1 MILFG
6 ANWFKTL
13 PPQARAEACARFRRV
28 VTFVAALSCAPII
41 CAAAYE
47 VTFIA
52 PDVPSTLRTTLT
64 RFADI
69 ARFADQADVT
79 NAEITRLVE
88 IAPEQLR
95 KLLAT
100 EGYFNA
106 NIRIETTGL
115 QDTKSAPRKVTVTIA
130 PGPRTRIAS
139 VTITPAGTIRM
150 DAGGAARI
158 ATVRSLWGLPVGAP
172 FQDSV
177 WSSSK
182 SALLTS
188 LWADRYPTARIAD
201 SAATI
206 DADENTAALKVDF
219 DSGPEFRFGTITIT
233 GLQRYPRSAV
243 DNLSTITAGQPYT
256 QKALLDFQD
265 RLQASGLF
273 RAAVVDIE
281 PNPSLADAVPV
292 QVRLS
297 EQTLHRLLFGPG
309 FSTEN
314 GPRITAEH
322 EYLRLFGLDWQS
334 LTRLRWARD
343 ESSFRADFL
352 SYPLPNNYRNLV
364 SISAGRSDVAGLVI
378 DTQHLRFGRR
388 QDADR
393 ITRLYFVD
401 VLRSAV
407 REPNSDLTGNAA
419 LAGYEIVWRNVDNP
433 VFPTQGLAVSGQ
445 IGAGAR
451 FGNTEGGKPF
461 VRALGRATY
470 FHPLGDKWL
479 TQARLEV
486 GQVFA
491 NTPAGIPQSL
501 LFRAGGEVSVRGY
514 GFQTLGIQGISGTGT
529 YVAGGRFLMTGSAE
543 LAREIRPGIYG
554 TVFADVG
561 DAADSART
569 WKANTSYGIGA
580 RWRSPVGPV
589 SGYLAYAQQTKKVNF
604 GVSVGVSF

>member
-1 MILFG
+1 MR
-6 ANWFKTL
+6 ARL
-13 PPQARAEACARFRRV
+13 P
-28 VTFVAALSCAPII
+28 AALLIGLCCAPIVH
-41 CAAAYE
+41 AAAYE
-47 VTFIA
+47 VSFVA
-52 PDVPSTLRTTLT
+52 PEVPSALRATLARY
-64 RFADI
+64 ADVS
-69 ARFADQADVT
+69 RFADQADVT

-95 KLLAT
+95 KLLET

-106 NIRIETTGL
+106 DIRIETSGL
-115 QDTKSAPRKVTVTIA
+115 QNGNSAQRKVTVTIA

-139 VTITPAGTIRM
+139 VAITPAGAITIE
-150 DAGGAARI
+150 AGGATRI
-158 ATVRSLWGLPVGAP
+158 ATIRSLWGLPVGAP
-172 FQDSV
+172 FQDSE
-177 WSSSK
+177 WSTSK
-182 SALLTS
+182 SALLS
-188 LWADRYPTARIAD
+188 GLWADRYPAARIAD

-206 DADENTAALKVDF
+206 DAEANEAALKVDF
-219 DSGPEFRFGTITIT
+219 DSGPEFKFGPITVT
-233 GLQRYPRSAV
+233 GLQRYPRSTV
-243 DNLSTITAGQPYT
+243 DNLATITVGQPYT

-265 RLQASGLF
+265 RLRSSGLF

-281 PNPSLADAVPV
+281 PNPALADAVPV
-292 QVRLS
+292 QVRLR

-314 GPRITAEH
+314 GPRVTAEH

-343 ESSFRADFL
+343 ESSFSADFL

-364 SISAGRSDVAGLVI
+364 SVSAGRTDVAGLVI
-378 DTQHLRFGRR
+378 DNQRLRVGRR
-388 QDADR
+388 QDTDR

-407 REPNSDLTGNAA
+407 RAPNNDLTGNAA
-419 LAGYEIVWRNVDNP
+419 VAGSEMVWRNVDDP
-433 VFPTQGLAVSGQ
+433 VFPTQGFAISGQ

-451 FGNTEGGKPF
+451 FGSTENGKPF
-461 VRALGRATY
+461 LRALGRATY
-470 FHPLGDKWL
+470 FYPLGKQWL

-491 NTPAGIPQSL
+491 STPAGIPQSL
-501 LFRAGGEVSVRGY
+501 LFKAGGEVSVRGY
-514 GFQTLGIQGISGTGT
+514 GFQTLGIQGVNPTGT

-543 LAREIRPGIYG
+543 IAREIKPGIYG
-554 TVFADVG
+554 TVFVDVG

-604 GVSVGVSF
+604 GVSVGVTF

>member
-1 MILFG
+1 MW
-6 ANWFKTL
+6 ARQPATL
-13 PPQARAEACARFRRV
+13 L
-28 VTFVAALSCAPII
+28 AALCFAPII
-41 CAAAYE
+41 HAAAYE
-47 VTFIA
+47 VTFVA
-52 PDVPSTLRTTLT
+52 PDVPSALRATLT
-64 RFADI
+64 LYADV
-69 ARFADQADVT
+69 ARFAVQPDVT

-100 EGYFNA
+100 EGYFNPE
-106 NIRIETTGL
+106 IRIEATGL
-115 QDTKSAPRKVTVTIA
+115 QDANSAERKVIVNIA

-139 VTITPAGTIRM
+139 VTITAAGAITIE
-150 DAGGAARI
+150 AGGAARI
-158 ATVRSLWGLPVGAP
+158 AATRSQWGLPVGAP
-172 FQDSV
+172 FQNSV
-177 WSSSK
+177 WSASK

-188 LWADRYPTARIAD
+188 LWADRYPTARIGD

-206 DADENTAALKVDF
+206 EADENTAALKVEF
-219 DSGPEFRFGTITIT
+219 DSGPEFRFGAITVT
-233 GLQRYPRSAV
+233 GLQRYPRSTV

-265 RLQASGLF
+265 RLQAIGLF
-273 RAAVVDIE
+273 RAAVVEIE
-281 PNPSLADAVPV
+281 PNPALADAVPV
-292 QVRLS
+292 QVRLR
-297 EQTLHRLLFGPG
+297 EQTLHRFLFGPG
-309 FSTEN
+309 FTTEN
-314 GPRITAEH
+314 GARVTAEH

-334 LTRLRWARD
+334 LTRVRLARN
-343 ESSFRADFL
+343 ESSFSADFL

-364 SISAGRSDVAGLVI
+364 VVSAGRSDVAGLVI
-378 DTQHLRFGRR
+378 DNQRLRVGRR

-407 REPNSDLTGNAA
+407 RAPNSNLTGNAA
-419 LAGYEIVWRNVDNP
+419 LAGYEMVWRNVDDP

-461 VRALGRATY
+461 LRALGRATY

-514 GFQTLGIQGISGTGT
+514 GFQTLGIQGFNPKGTF
-529 YVAGGRFLMTGSAE
+529 VAGGRFLMTASGE
-543 LAREIRPGIYG
+543 LAREIRPGIYA

-561 DAADSART
+561 DASDAPRS
-569 WKANTSYGIGA
+569 WKANTSYGVGA

-589 SGYLAYAQQTKKVNF
+589 SGYLAYAQQTKKVSF
-604 GVSVGVSF
+604 GVSVGVTF

>member
-1 MILFG
+1 MFD
-6 ANWFKTL
+6 ANSLKAFFL
-13 PPQARAEACARFRRV
+13 HARRRADIRARQP
-28 VTFVAALSCAPII
+28 AAWLIALCCAPII
-41 CAAAYE
+41 HAAAYE
-47 VTFIA
+47 VSFVA
-52 PDVPSTLRTTLT
+52 PDVPSGLRATLARY
-64 RFADI
+64 ADVS
-69 ARFADQADVT
+69 RFADQAEVT

-106 NIRIETTGL
+106 DIRIETTGL
-115 QDTKSAPRKVTVTIA
+115 QNGNSAQRKVTVTIA
-130 PGPRTRIAS
+130 PGPRTRISS
-139 VTITPAGTIRM
+139 VAITPAGAITIE
-150 DAGGAARI
+150 AGGATRI
-158 ATVRSLWGLPVGAP
+158 AAVRNLWGLPVGAP
-172 FQDSV
+172 FQDSE
-177 WSSSK
+177 WSASK
-182 SALLTS
+182 SALLS
-188 LWADRYPTARIAD
+188 GLWADRYPAARIAD

-206 DADENTAALKVDF
+206 DADENEAALKVDF
-219 DSGPEFRFGTITIT
+219 DSGPEFRFGAINVT

-243 DNLSTITAGQPYT
+243 DNLATISAGQPYT

-265 RLQASGLF
+265 RLRASGLF

-281 PNPSLADAVPV
+281 PNPALADAVPV
-292 QVRLS
+292 QVRLR

-314 GPRITAEH
+314 GPRVTAEH

-343 ESSFRADFL
+343 ESSFSADFL

-364 SISAGRSDVAGLVI
+364 SVSAGRTDVAGLLI
-378 DTQHLRFGRR
+378 DNQRLRFGRR
-388 QDADR
+388 QDTDR

-407 REPNSDLTGNAA
+407 RAPNNDLTGNAA
-419 LAGYEIVWRNVDNP
+419 LAGYEMVWRNVDNP
-433 VFPTQGLAVSGQ
+433 VFPTRGLALSGQ
-445 IGAGAR
+445 IGGGLT
-451 FGNTEGGKPF
+451 FGNSEGGKPF
-461 VRALGRATY
+461 LRALGRATY
-470 FHPLGDKWL
+470 FYPIGDQWL

-491 NTPAGIPQSL
+491 STPVGIPQSL
-501 LFRAGGEVSVRGY
+501 LFKAGGDVSVRGY
-514 GFQTLGIQGISGTGT
+514 GFQTLGIQGVNPTGT

-543 LAREIRPGIYG
+543 LAREIKPGIYG

-589 SGYLAYAQQTKKVNF
+589 SGYIAYAQQTKKVNF
-604 GVSVGVSF
+604 GVSVGVTF

>member
-1 MILFG
+1 MFG
-6 ANWFKTL
+6 ANWFKAF
-13 PPQARAEACARFRRV
+13 PPRADALARASRAATLF
-28 VTFVAALSCAPII
+28 AALCCAPLIH
-41 CAAAYE
+41 AAAYE
-47 VTFIA
+47 VALVA
-52 PDVPSTLRTTLT
+52 PDVPAALRATLT
-64 RFADI
+64 RYADVS
-69 ARFADQADVT
+69 RFADQVDVT
-79 NAEITRLVE
+79 NAELTRLVE

-106 NIRIETTGL
+106 DIRIETTGL
-115 QDTKSAPRKVTVTIA
+115 QDANPAQRRVTVTIA

-139 VTITPAGTIRM
+139 VTITPAGAISIG
-150 DAGGAARI
+150 AGGATRI
-158 ATVRSLWGLPVGAP
+158 AATRNQWGLPVGAP
-172 FQDSV
+172 FQDGV
-177 WSSSK
+177 WSASK

-188 LWADRYPTARIAD
+188 LWADRYPTARIVD
-201 SAATI
+201 SAANI

-219 DSGPEFRFGTITIT
+219 DSGPQFLFGPIIVT

-281 PNPSLADAVPV
+281 PNPALAEAVPV
-292 QVRLS
+292 QVRLR

-343 ESSFRADFL
+343 ESSFSADFL

-364 SISAGRSDVAGLVI
+364 SVSAGRSDVAGLVI
-378 DTQHLRFGRR
+378 DNQRLRVGRR

-407 REPNSDLTGNAA
+407 RDPNSDLTGNAA
-419 LAGYEIVWRNVDNP
+419 LAGYEMVWRNVDNP

-470 FHPLGDKWL
+470 FYPLGDKWL

-486 GQVFA
+486 GHVFA

-501 LFRAGGEVSVRGY
+501 LFRAGGDVSVRGY
-514 GFQTLGIQGISGTGT
+514 GFQTLGIQGLNPKGTF
-529 YVAGGRFLMTGSAE
+529 VAGGRFLMTTSAE

-561 DAADSART
+561 DAANSPRA

-589 SGYLAYAQQTKKVNF
+589 SGYVAYAQQTKKVNF
-604 GVSVGVSF
+604 GVSVGVTF

>member
-1 MILFG
+1 MFG
-6 ANWFKTL
+6 ANWLKTL
-13 PPQARAEACARFRRV
+13 LLQARSFATVRASQS
-28 VTFVAALSCAPII
+28 AALLAALCCAPII
-41 CAAAYE
+41 HAAAYE
-47 VTFIA
+47 VTFVA
-52 PDVPSTLRTTLT
+52 PDVPSALRATLIRY
-64 RFADI
+64 ADV
-69 ARFADQADVT
+69 ARFAGQADVT

-106 NIRIETTGL
+106 DVRIETSGL
-115 QDTKSAPRKVTVTIA
+115 QETIPAGRKVTVTIA
-130 PGPRTRIAS
+130 AGPRTRIAS
-139 VTITPAGTIRM
+139 VTIMPAGAIAI
-150 DAGGAARI
+150 DAGGATRI
-158 ATVRSLWGLPVGAP
+158 ATARNLWGLPVGAP
-172 FQDSV
+172 FQDSA

-182 SALLTS
+182 SALLTW

-201 SAATI
+201 STATI
-206 DADENTAALKVDF
+206 DADENSAALKVDF
-219 DSGPEFRFGTITIT
+219 DSGPEFRFGAIAVT

-243 DNLSTITAGQPYT
+243 DNLSTFSAGQPYT

-265 RLQASGLF
+265 RLRASGLF

-281 PNPSLADAVPV
+281 PNPALADAVPV
-292 QVRLS
+292 QVRLR
-297 EQTLHRLLFGPG
+297 EQTLHRFLFGPG

-314 GPRITAEH
+314 GQRITAEH
-322 EYLRLFGLDWQS
+322 EYLRFFGLDWQS

-343 ESSFRADFL
+343 ESSFSVDFL

-364 SISAGRSDVAGLVI
+364 SVSAGRSDVAGLVI
-378 DTQHLRFGRR
+378 DTERLRVGRR

-407 REPNSDLTGNAA
+407 RAPNSDLTGNAV
-419 LAGYEIVWRNVDNP
+419 LAGYEMVWRNVDSP
-433 VFPTQGLAVSGQ
+433 AFPTQGLAVSGQ

-461 VRALGRATY
+461 VRVLGRATY
-470 FHPLGDKWL
+470 FHPIGDKWL
-479 TQARLEV
+479 MQARLEV

-514 GFQTLGIQGISGTGT
+514 GFQTLGIQGVNPTGT

-561 DAADSART
+561 DAADSARA
-569 WKANTSYGIGA
+569 WKANTSYGVGA

-589 SGYLAYAQQTKKVNF
+589 SGYVAYAQQTKKVNF
-604 GVSVGVSF
+604 GVSVGVTF

>member
-1 MILFG
+1 MAWL
-6 ANWFKTL
+6 
-13 PPQARAEACARFRRV
+13 
-28 VTFVAALSCAPII
+28 AALCCAPGIH
-41 CAAAYE
+41 AAAYE
-47 VTFIA
+47 VTFVA
-52 PDVPSTLRTTLT
+52 PDVPSALRATLT
-64 RFADI
+64 RYADV

-106 NIRIETTGL
+106 TIRVEASGL
-115 QDTKSAPRKVTVTIA
+115 QSANPVQRKVTVTIA
-130 PGPRTRIAS
+130 SGPRTRINE
-139 VTITPAGTIRM
+139 VTVTPVGAITI

-158 ATVRSLWGLPVGAP
+158 ASIRNQWGLPVGAP
-172 FQDSV
+172 FQDSG
-177 WSSSK
+177 WTSSK

-219 DSGPEFRFGTITIT
+219 DSGPEFRFGALAIT

-243 DNLSTITAGQPYT
+243 DNLSTITLGQAYT

-281 PNPSLADAVPV
+281 PNLALADAVPV
-292 QVRLS
+292 QVRLR

-322 EYLRLFGLDWQS
+322 EYLRLFGFDWQS

-343 ESSFRADFL
+343 ERSFSVDFL

-364 SISAGRSDVAGLVI
+364 SVSAGRSDVAGLVI
-378 DTQHLRFGRR
+378 DSQRLRIGRR

-419 LAGYEIVWRNVDNP
+419 LAGYEMVWRNVDNP
-433 VFPTQGLAVSGQ
+433 VFPTRGLAVSGQ

-451 FGNTEGGKPF
+451 FGKSGNTEGGKPF
-461 VRALGRATY
+461 ARALGRATY
-470 FHPLGDKWL
+470 FLPLGDQWL

-514 GFQTLGIQGISGTGT
+514 GFQTLGIRGANPTGT
-529 YVAGGRFLMTGSAE
+529 YVAGGRFLMTASAE

-561 DAADSART
+561 DAADSARG
-569 WKANTSYGIGA
+569 WKASTSYGMGA

-604 GVSVGVSF
+604 GVSVGVTF

>member
-1 MILFG
+1 M
-6 ANWFKTL
+6 
-13 PPQARAEACARFRRV
+13 RAGRP
-28 VTFVAALSCAPII
+28 AALFFALCCAPII
-41 CAAAYE
+41 HAAAYE
-47 VTFIA
+47 VTFVA
-52 PDVPSTLRTTLT
+52 PDVPSALRATLT
-64 RFADI
+64 RFADV
-69 ARFADQADVT
+69 ARFADQVDVT
-79 NAEITRLVE
+79 NAEIARLVE
-88 IAPEQLR
+88 ITPEQLR

-106 NIRIETTGL
+106 DIRIETTGL
-115 QDTKSAPRKVTVTIA
+115 QDANSDQRKVTVTIA

-139 VTITPAGTIRM
+139 VTITPAGAITIE
-150 DAGGAARI
+150 AGGATRI
-158 ATVRSLWGLPVGAP
+158 VTVRSLWGLPVGAP
-172 FQDSV
+172 FQDGV
-177 WSSSK
+177 WSASK
-182 SALLTS
+182 SALLTA
-188 LWADRYPTARIAD
+188 LWADRYPAARIAD

-206 DADENTAALKVDF
+206 DADANEAALKVEF
-219 DSGPEFRFGTITIT
+219 DSGPEFRFGAIAVT

-243 DNLSTITAGQPYT
+243 DNLSTITVGQPYT

-281 PNPSLADAVPV
+281 PNPALAEAVPV
-292 QVRLS
+292 QVRLR

-343 ESSFRADFL
+343 ERSFSADFL

-364 SISAGRSDVAGLVI
+364 SVSAGRSDVAGLVI
-378 DTQHLRFGRR
+378 DNQRLRMGRR

-407 REPNSDLTGNAA
+407 RDPNSDLTGNAVI
-419 LAGYEIVWRNVDNP
+419 AGSEIVWRNVDNP
-433 VFPTQGLAVSGQ
+433 VFPTRGLAVSGQ
-445 IGAGAR
+445 IGAGTR

-461 VRALGRATY
+461 LRALGRATY
-470 FHPLGDKWL
+470 FHPLGEEWL

-491 NTPAGIPQSL
+491 STPAGIPQSL

-514 GFQTLGIQGISGTGT
+514 GFQTLGIQGVNPTGT

-543 LAREIRPGIYG
+543 LAREIKPGIYG

-561 DAADSART
+561 DAADSVRA
-569 WKANTSYGIGA
+569 WKANTSYGVGA

-589 SGYLAYAQQTKKVNF
+589 SGYVAYAQQTKKVNF
-604 GVSVGVSF
+604 GVSVGVTF

>member
-1 MILFG
+1 MFG
-6 ANWFKTL
+6 ANWLKAYLSQACLRATVGARQPATL
-13 PPQARAEACARFRRV
+13 L
-28 VTFVAALSCAPII
+28 AALCCAPII
-41 CAAAYE
+41 HAAAYE
-47 VTFIA
+47 VTFVA
-52 PDVPSTLRTTLT
+52 PDVPSALRATLT
-64 RFADI
+64 RYSDV

-106 NIRIETTGL
+106 DIRIETTGL
-115 QDTKSAPRKVTVTIA
+115 QDTNPAQRKVTVTIA
-130 PGPRTRIAS
+130 SGPRTRIAS
-139 VTITPAGTIRM
+139 VTITPAGAISIE
-150 DAGGAARI
+150 AGGATRI
-158 ATVRSLWGLPVGAP
+158 AATRNQWGLPVGAP

-177 WSSSK
+177 WSASK
-182 SALLTS
+182 SALLTT
-188 LWADRYPTARIAD
+188 LWADRYPAARIAD

-219 DSGPEFRFGTITIT
+219 DSGPEFRFGAIAVT

-265 RLQASGLF
+265 RLRASGLF
-273 RAAVVDIE
+273 RAAAVDIE
-281 PNPSLADAVPV
+281 PNPALADAVPV
-292 QVRLS
+292 QVRLR

-314 GPRITAEH
+314 GPRVTAEH

-343 ESSFRADFL
+343 ESSFSVDFL

-364 SISAGRSDVAGLVI
+364 SVSAGRSDVAGLVI
-378 DTQHLRFGRR
+378 DNERLRVGRR

-407 REPNSDLTGNAA
+407 RDPNSDLTGNAA
-419 LAGYEIVWRNVDNP
+419 LIGYEMVWRNVDDP
-433 VFPTQGLAVSGQ
+433 VFPTQGFAVSGQ

-451 FGNTEGGKPF
+451 FGNSEGGKPF

-470 FHPLGDKWL
+470 FRPLGDKWL

-491 NTPAGIPQSL
+491 DTPAGIPQSL
-501 LFRAGGEVSVRGY
+501 LFRAGGDVSVRGY
-514 GFQTLGIQGISGTGT
+514 GFQTLGIQGINPTGT
-529 YVAGGRFLMTGSAE
+529 YVRGGRFLMTASAE
-543 LAREIRPGIYG
+543 VAREVRPGIYG

-561 DAADSART
+561 DAADSPRA

-604 GVSVGVSF
+604 GVSVGVTF

>member
-1 MILFG
+1 MFG
-6 ANWFKTL
+6 ANWLNTVLAHARQPATL
-13 PPQARAEACARFRRV
+13 L
-28 VTFVAALSCAPII
+28 ALLCCAPSVH
-41 CAAAYE
+41 AAAYE
-47 VTFIA
+47 VTFVA
-52 PDVPSTLRTTLT
+52 PDVPSALRATLSRY
-64 RFADI
+64 ADV
-69 ARFADQADVT
+69 ARFADQTEVT

-106 NIRIETTGL
+106 EIRIETTGL
-115 QDTKSAPRKVTVTIA
+115 QDVNPALRKVTVTIA
-130 PGPRTRIAS
+130 PGPRTRITS
-139 VTITPAGTIRM
+139 VAITPAGAITIE
-150 DAGGAARI
+150 ASGATRI
-158 ATVRSLWGLPVGAP
+158 AATREQWGLPVGAP
-172 FQDSV
+172 FRDSV
-177 WSSSK
+177 WAASK
-182 SALLTS
+182 SALLSS

-206 DADENTAALKVDF
+206 DADDNTAALKLDF
-219 DSGPEFRFGTITIT
+219 DSGPAFRFGPITVT
-233 GLQRYPRSAV
+233 GLQRYPRSSV
-243 DNLSTITAGQPYT
+243 DNLSTITIGQPYT

-273 RAAVVDIE
+273 RAAVVEIE
-281 PNPSLADAVPV
+281 PNPALADAVPV
-292 QVRLS
+292 QVRLR

-343 ESSFRADFL
+343 ESSFSTDFL
-352 SYPLPNNYRNLV
+352 SYPLPNNYRNLASV
-364 SISAGRSDVAGLVI
+364 SAGRSDVAGLVI
-378 DTQHLRFGRR
+378 DNQRLRVGRR

-407 REPNSDLTGNAA
+407 RAPNSDLTGNAA
-419 LAGYEIVWRNVDNP
+419 LAGYEMVWRNVDNP
-433 VFPTQGLAVSGQ
+433 VFPTQGLAFSGQ

-461 VRALGRATY
+461 LRALGRATY
-470 FHPLGDKWL
+470 FYPLSEKWL

-514 GFQTLGIQGISGTGT
+514 GFQTLGVQGVNPKGT
-529 YVAGGRFLMTGSAE
+529 YVAGGRFLTTASAE

-561 DAADSART
+561 DAADSVRA

-604 GVSVGVSF
+604 GVSVGVTF

>member
-1 MILFG
+1 MR
-6 ANWFKTL
+6 ARL
-13 PPQARAEACARFRRV
+13 P
-28 VTFVAALSCAPII
+28 AALLIGLCCAPIVH
-41 CAAAYE
+41 AAAYE
-47 VTFIA
+47 VSFVA
-52 PDVPSTLRTTLT
+52 PEVPSALRATLARY
-64 RFADI
+64 ADVS
-69 ARFADQADVT
+69 RFADQADVT

-95 KLLAT
+95 KLLET

-106 NIRIETTGL
+106 DIRIETTGL
-115 QDTKSAPRKVTVTIA
+115 QNGNSAQRKVTVTIA

-139 VTITPAGTIRM
+139 VAITPAGAITIE
-150 DAGGAARI
+150 AGGATRI
-158 ATVRSLWGLPVGAP
+158 ATIRSLWGLPVGAP
-172 FQDSV
+172 FQDSE
-177 WSSSK
+177 WSTSK
-182 SALLTS
+182 SALLS
-188 LWADRYPTARIAD
+188 GLWADRYPAARIAD

-206 DADENTAALKVDF
+206 DAEANEAALKVDF
-219 DSGPEFRFGTITIT
+219 DSGPEFKFGPITVT
-233 GLQRYPRSAV
+233 GLQRYPRSTV
-243 DNLSTITAGQPYT
+243 DNLATITVGQPYT

-265 RLQASGLF
+265 RLRSSGLF

-281 PNPSLADAVPV
+281 PNPALADAVPV
-292 QVRLS
+292 QVRLR

-314 GPRITAEH
+314 GPRVTAEH

-343 ESSFRADFL
+343 ESSFSADFL

-364 SISAGRSDVAGLVI
+364 SVSAGRTDVAGLVI
-378 DTQHLRFGRR
+378 DNQRLRVGRR
-388 QDADR
+388 QDTDR

-407 REPNSDLTGNAA
+407 RAPNNDLTGNAA
-419 LAGYEIVWRNVDNP
+419 VAGSEMVWRNVDDP
-433 VFPTQGLAVSGQ
+433 VFPTQGFAISGQ

-451 FGNTEGGKPF
+451 FGSTENGKPF
-461 VRALGRATY
+461 LRALGRATY
-470 FHPLGDKWL
+470 FYPLGKQWL

-491 NTPAGIPQSL
+491 STPAGIPQSL
-501 LFRAGGEVSVRGY
+501 LFKAGGEVSVRGY
-514 GFQTLGIQGISGTGT
+514 GFQTLGIQGVNPTGT

-543 LAREIRPGIYG
+543 IAREIKPGIYG
-554 TVFADVG
+554 TVFVDVG

-569 WKANTSYGIGA
+569 WKPNTSYGIGA

-604 GVSVGVSF
+604 GVSVGVTF

>member
-1 MILFG
+1 MPSALR
-6 ANWFKTL
+6 ATL
-13 PPQARAEACARFRRV
+13 ARYA
-28 VTFVAALSCAPII
+28 
-41 CAAAYE
+41 
-47 VTFIA
+47 
-52 PDVPSTLRTTLT
+52 DVS
-64 RFADI
+64 
-69 ARFADQADVT
+69 RFADQADVT

-95 KLLAT
+95 KLLET
-100 EGYFNA
+100 DGYFNA
-106 NIRIETTGL
+106 DIRIETTGL
-115 QDTKSAPRKVTVTIA
+115 QNGNSAQRKVTVTIA
-130 PGPRTRIAS
+130 PGPRTLIAS
-139 VTITPAGTIRM
+139 VAITPSGAITIE
-150 DAGGAARI
+150 AGGATRV
-158 ATVRSLWGLPVGAP
+158 ATVRSVWGLPVGAP
-172 FQDSV
+172 FQDSE
-177 WSSSK
+177 WSTSK
-182 SALLTS
+182 SALLS
-188 LWADRYPTARIAD
+188 GLWADRYPAARIAD

-206 DADENTAALKVDF
+206 DAEANEAALKVDF
-219 DSGPEFRFGTITIT
+219 DSGPEFKFGPIAVT

-243 DNLSTITAGQPYT
+243 DNLATITVGQPYT

-265 RLQASGLF
+265 RLRASGLF

-281 PNPSLADAVPV
+281 PNPALADAVPV
-292 QVRLS
+292 QVRVR

-314 GPRITAEH
+314 GPRVTAEH

-343 ESSFRADFL
+343 ESSFSADFL

-364 SISAGRSDVAGLVI
+364 SVSAGRTDVAGLVI
-378 DTQHLRFGRR
+378 DNQRLRVGRR
-388 QDADR
+388 QDTDR

-407 REPNSDLTGNAA
+407 RAPNNDLTGNAA
-419 LAGYEIVWRNVDNP
+419 VAGSEMVWRNVDDP
-433 VFPTQGLAVSGQ
+433 VFPTQGFAISGQ

-451 FGNTEGGKPF
+451 FGSTENGKPF
-461 VRALGRATY
+461 LRALGRATY
-470 FHPLGDKWL
+470 FYPLGKQWL

-491 NTPAGIPQSL
+491 STPAGIPQSL
-501 LFRAGGEVSVRGY
+501 LFKAGGEVSVRGY
-514 GFQTLGIQGISGTGT
+514 GFQTLGIQGVNPTGT

-543 LAREIRPGIYG
+543 IAREIKPGIYG
-554 TVFADVG
+554 TVFVDVG

-604 GVSVGVSF
+604 GVSVGVTF

>member
-1 MILFG
+1 MFD
-6 ANWFKTL
+6 ANWLNAL
-13 PPQARAEACARFRRV
+13 PSKAGRFDRRRARLP
-28 VTFVAALSCAPII
+28 AALLIGLCCAPII
-41 CAAAYE
+41 HAAAYE
-47 VTFIA
+47 VSFVA
-52 PDVPSTLRTTLT
+52 PEVPSALRATLARY
-64 RFADI
+64 ADVS
-69 ARFADQADVT
+69 RFADQADVT

-95 KLLAT
+95 KLLET
-100 EGYFNA
+100 DGYFNA
-106 NIRIETTGL
+106 DIRIETTGL
-115 QDTKSAPRKVTVTIA
+115 QNGNSAQRKVTVTIA
-130 PGPRTRIAS
+130 PGPRTLIAS
-139 VTITPAGTIRM
+139 VAITPSGAITIE
-150 DAGGAARI
+150 AGGATRV
-158 ATVRSLWGLPVGAP
+158 ATVRSAWGLPVGAP
-172 FQDSV
+172 FQDSE

-182 SALLTS
+182 SALLS
-188 LWADRYPTARIAD
+188 GLWADRYPAARIAD

-206 DADENTAALKVDF
+206 DAEANEAALKVDF
-219 DSGPEFRFGTITIT
+219 DSGPEFKFGPIAVT

-243 DNLSTITAGQPYT
+243 DNLATITVGQPYT

-265 RLQASGLF
+265 RLRASGLF

-281 PNPSLADAVPV
+281 PNPALADAVPV
-292 QVRLS
+292 QVRVR

-314 GPRITAEH
+314 GPRVTAEH

-343 ESSFRADFL
+343 ESSFSADFL

-364 SISAGRSDVAGLVI
+364 SVSAGRTDVAGLVI
-378 DTQHLRFGRR
+378 DNQRLRVGRR
-388 QDADR
+388 QDTDR

-407 REPNSDLTGNAA
+407 RAPNNDLTGNAA
-419 LAGYEIVWRNVDNP
+419 VAGSEMVWRNVDDP
-433 VFPTQGLAVSGQ
+433 VFPTQGFAISGQ

-451 FGNTEGGKPF
+451 FGSTENGKPF
-461 VRALGRATY
+461 LRALGRATY
-470 FHPLGDKWL
+470 FYPLGKQWL

-491 NTPAGIPQSL
+491 STPAGIPQSL
-501 LFRAGGEVSVRGY
+501 LFKAGGEVSVRGY
-514 GFQTLGIQGISGTGT
+514 GFQTLGIQGVNPTGT

-543 LAREIRPGIYG
+543 IAREIKPGIYG
-554 TVFADVG
+554 TVFVDVG

-604 GVSVGVSF
+604 GVSVGVTF

>member
-1 MILFG
+1 M
-6 ANWFKTL
+6 A
-13 PPQARAEACARFRRV
+13 
-28 VTFVAALSCAPII
+28 FV
-41 CAAAYE
+41 
-47 VTFIA
+47 A
-52 PDVPSTLRTTLT
+52 PDVPSALRATLT
-64 RFADI
+64 RYADVS
-69 ARFADQADVT
+69 RFADQADVT

-106 NIRIETTGL
+106 DIRIETTGL
-115 QDTKSAPRKVTVTIA
+115 QDANPAQRKVTVTVA

-139 VTITPAGTIRM
+139 VTISPAGAIM
-150 DAGGAARI
+150 IDAAGATRI
-158 ATVRSLWGLPVGAP
+158 AATRIQWNLPVGAP
-172 FQDSV
+172 FRDSV
-177 WSSSK
+177 WSASK

-201 SAATI
+201 SAANI

-219 DSGPEFRFGTITIT
+219 DSGPQFLFGPIIIT
-233 GLQRYPRSAV
+233 GLQRYPRSTV
-243 DNLSTITAGQPYT
+243 DNLATITVGQPYT

-281 PNPSLADAVPV
+281 PNPALADAVPV
-292 QVRLS
+292 QVRLR

-343 ESSFRADFL
+343 ESSFSADFL
-352 SYPLPNNYRNLV
+352 SYPLPKNYRNLV
-364 SISAGRSDVAGLVI
+364 SVSAGRSDVAGLVI
-378 DTQHLRFGRR
+378 DSQRLRVGRR

-407 REPNSDLTGNAA
+407 RAPNSELTGNAA
-419 LAGYEIVWRNVDNP
+419 MAGYEMVWRNVDNP
-433 VFPTQGLAVSGQ
+433 VFPTRGLAVSGH

-470 FHPLGDKWL
+470 FHPLGDRWL

-491 NTPAGIPQSL
+491 TTPVGIPQSL

-514 GFQTLGIQGISGTGT
+514 GFQTLGIQRVNPTGT
-529 YVAGGRFLMTGSAE
+529 YVAGGRSLMTASAE

-561 DAADSART
+561 DAADSARA

-604 GVSVGVSF
+604 GVSVGVTF

>member
-1 MILFG
+1 MRASRAATTF
-6 ANWFKTL
+6 ATL
-13 PPQARAEACARFRRV
+13 C
-28 VTFVAALSCAPII
+28 CAPII
-41 CAAAYE
+41 YAAAYE
-47 VTFIA
+47 VAFVA
-52 PDVPSTLRTTLT
+52 PDVPSALRATLT
-64 RFADI
+64 RYADVS
-69 ARFADQADVT
+69 RFADQADVT

-106 NIRIETTGL
+106 DIRIETTGL
-115 QDTKSAPRKVTVTIA
+115 QDANPAQRKVTVTVA

-139 VTITPAGTIRM
+139 VTISPAGAIM
-150 DAGGAARI
+150 IDAAGATRI
-158 ATVRSLWGLPVGAP
+158 AATRSQWSLPVGAP

-177 WSSSK
+177 WSASK

-201 SAATI
+201 SAANI

-219 DSGPEFRFGTITIT
+219 DSGPQFLFGPIIIT
-233 GLQRYPRSAV
+233 GLQRYPRSTV
-243 DNLSTITAGQPYT
+243 DNLATITVGQPYT

-281 PNPSLADAVPV
+281 PNPALADAVPV
-292 QVRLS
+292 QVRLR

-343 ESSFRADFL
+343 ESSFSADFL
-352 SYPLPNNYRNLV
+352 SYPLPKNYRNLV
-364 SISAGRSDVAGLVI
+364 SVSAGRSDVAGLVI
-378 DTQHLRFGRR
+378 DSQRLRVGRR

-407 REPNSDLTGNAA
+407 RAPNSELTGNAA
-419 LAGYEIVWRNVDNP
+419 MAGYEMVWRNVDNP
-433 VFPTQGLAVSGQ
+433 VFPTRGLAVSGH

-470 FHPLGDKWL
+470 FHPLGDRWL

-491 NTPAGIPQSL
+491 TTPVGIPQSL

-514 GFQTLGIQGISGTGT
+514 GFQTLGIQRVNPTGT
-529 YVAGGRFLMTGSAE
+529 YVAGGRSLMTASAE

-561 DAADSART
+561 DAADSARA

-604 GVSVGVSF
+604 GVSVGVTF

>member
-1 MILFG
+1 M
-6 ANWFKTL
+6 
-13 PPQARAEACARFRRV
+13 
-28 VTFVAALSCAPII
+28 TFV
-41 CAAAYE
+41 
-47 VTFIA
+47 A
-52 PDVPSTLRTTLT
+52 PDVPSALRATLT
-64 RFADI
+64 RYADVS
-69 ARFADQADVT
+69 RFADQADVT

-100 EGYFNA
+100 DGYFNA
-106 NIRIETTGL
+106 EIRIETAGL
-115 QDTKSAPRKVTVTIA
+115 QDANQAQRKVIVTIA
-130 PGPRTRIAS
+130 PGPRTLIAA
-139 VTITPAGTIRM
+139 VAITPAGAITIG
-150 DAGGAARI
+150 AGGAARI
-158 ATVRSLWGLPVGAP
+158 ASLRSVWGLPVGAP

-177 WSSSK
+177 WSASK

-206 DADENTAALKVDF
+206 DADDNTAALKVDF
-219 DSGPEFRFGTITIT
+219 DSGPEFRFGAITVS

-243 DNLSTITAGQPYT
+243 DNLSTITVGQPYT

-265 RLQASGLF
+265 RLRASGFF
-273 RAAVVDIE
+273 RAAAVDIE
-281 PNPSLADAVPV
+281 PNPALADAVPV
-292 QVRLS
+292 QVRLR

-343 ESSFRADFL
+343 ESSFSADFL

-364 SISAGRSDVAGLVI
+364 SVSAGRSDVAGLVI
-378 DTQHLRFGRR
+378 DNQRLRIGRR

-407 REPNSDLTGNAA
+407 RAPNSDLTGNAA
-419 LAGYEIVWRNVDNP
+419 LAGYEMVWRKVDDP

-461 VRALGRATY
+461 LRALGRATY

-479 TQARLEV
+479 TQARIEV

-501 LFRAGGEVSVRGY
+501 LFRAGGEVSVRGF
-514 GFQTLGIQGISGTGT
+514 GFQTLGIQGVNPKGAFVS
-529 YVAGGRFLMTGSAE
+529 GGRFLMTASGE

-561 DAADSART
+561 DASDSPRA
-569 WKANTSYGIGA
+569 WKANTSYGVGA

-604 GVSVGVSF
+604 GVSVGVTF

>member
-1 MILFG
+1 M
-6 ANWFKTL
+6 
-13 PPQARAEACARFRRV
+13 
-28 VTFVAALSCAPII
+28 VTCAALTCAPII
-41 CAAAYE
+41 HAASYE
-47 VTFIA
+47 ATFVA
-52 PDVPSTLRTTLT
+52 PDVPSALRTTLA
-64 RFADI
+64 RYADLG
-69 ARFADQADVT
+69 RFADQADVT

-106 NIRIETTGL
+106 DIRIETTGL
-115 QDTKSAPRKVTVTIA
+115 QDAGSAKRKVTVTIA
-130 PGPRTRIAS
+130 SGPRTRITS
-139 VTITPAGTIRM
+139 VTITPNGAITIE
-150 DAGGAARI
+150 AGGASRI
-158 ATVRSLWGLPVGAP
+158 AATRNQWGLPVGAP
-172 FQDSV
+172 FQESV
-177 WSSSK
+177 WSASK

-188 LWADRYPTARIAD
+188 LWADRYPTARVTD

-219 DSGPEFRFGTITIT
+219 DSGPEFHFGAITVT

-243 DNLSTITAGQPYT
+243 DNLSTFTAGQPYT

-273 RAAVVDIE
+273 RAAAVDIE
-281 PNPSLADAVPV
+281 PNPALADAVPV
-292 QVRLS
+292 QVRLR

-314 GPRITAEH
+314 GPRVTAEH

-334 LTRLRWARD
+334 LARLRWARD
-343 ESSFRADFL
+343 ESSFSVDFL

-364 SISAGRSDVAGLVI
+364 SVSAGRTDVAGLVI
-378 DTQHLRFGRR
+378 DNQRLRLGRR

-407 REPNSDLTGNAA
+407 RAPNGDLTGNAA
-419 LAGYEIVWRNVDNP
+419 LAGYEMVWRNVDNP

-451 FGNTEGGKPF
+451 FGKTEGGKPF
-461 VRALGRATY
+461 LRALGRATY
-470 FHPLGDKWL
+470 FYPLGDKWL
-479 TQARLEV
+479 TQARIEV

-491 NTPAGIPQSL
+491 STPAGIPQSL

-514 GFQTLGIQGISGTGT
+514 GFQTLGIQGINPKGT
-529 YVAGGRFLMTGSAE
+529 YVGGGRFLMTGSAE
-543 LAREIRPGIYG
+543 IAREVRPGIYA

-561 DAADSART
+561 DAADSPRA

-589 SGYLAYAQQTKKVNF
+589 SGYLAYAQQTKKVSF
-604 GVSVGVSF
+604 GVSVGVTF

>member
-1 MILFG
+1 MR
-6 ANWFKTL
+6 ARL
-13 PPQARAEACARFRRV
+13 P
-28 VTFVAALSCAPII
+28 AALLIGLCCAPIVH
-41 CAAAYE
+41 AAAYE
-47 VTFIA
+47 VSFVA
-52 PDVPSTLRTTLT
+52 PDVPSALRATLARY
-64 RFADI
+64 ADVS
-69 ARFADQADVT
+69 RFADQADVT
-79 NAEITRLVE
+79 NAEITRLAE

-95 KLLAT
+95 KLLET

-106 NIRIETTGL
+106 DIRIETTGL
-115 QDTKSAPRKVTVTIA
+115 QNGNSAQRKVTVTIA

-139 VTITPAGTIRM
+139 VAITPAGAITIE
-150 DAGGAARI
+150 AGGATRI
-158 ATVRSLWGLPVGAP
+158 ATIRSLWGLPVGAP
-172 FQDSV
+172 FQDSE
-177 WSSSK
+177 WSTSK
-182 SALLTS
+182 SALLS
-188 LWADRYPTARIAD
+188 GLWADRYPAARIAD

-206 DADENTAALKVDF
+206 DAEANEAALKVDF
-219 DSGPEFRFGTITIT
+219 DSGPEFKFGPITVT
-233 GLQRYPRSAV
+233 GLQRYPRSTV
-243 DNLSTITAGQPYT
+243 DNLATITVGQPYT

-265 RLQASGLF
+265 RLRSSGLF

-281 PNPSLADAVPV
+281 PNPALADAVPV
-292 QVRLS
+292 QVRLR

-314 GPRITAEH
+314 GPRVTAEH

-343 ESSFRADFL
+343 ESSFSADFL

-364 SISAGRSDVAGLVI
+364 SVSAGRTDVAGLVI
-378 DTQHLRFGRR
+378 DNQRLRVGRR
-388 QDADR
+388 QDTDR

-407 REPNSDLTGNAA
+407 RAPNNDLTGNAA
-419 LAGYEIVWRNVDNP
+419 VAGSEMVWRNVDDP
-433 VFPTQGLAVSGQ
+433 VFPTQGFAISGQ

-451 FGNTEGGKPF
+451 FGSTENGKPF
-461 VRALGRATY
+461 LRALGRATY
-470 FHPLGDKWL
+470 FYPLGKQWL

-491 NTPAGIPQSL
+491 STPAGIPQSL
-501 LFRAGGEVSVRGY
+501 LFKAGGEVSVRGY
-514 GFQTLGIQGISGTGT
+514 GFQTLGIQGVNPTGT

-543 LAREIRPGIYG
+543 IAREIKPGIYG
-554 TVFADVG
+554 TVFVDVG

-604 GVSVGVSF
+604 GVSVGVTF